1 MERSLLACSKA
12 EPRFTKVN
20 RTDWNS
26 AAQSR
31 LRSPSLGEIYW
42 GQKSAD
48 AVRRLRDLPFQL
60 VTSLLIHVAPL
71 QQRQV
76 HRPVG
81 PLMGAC
87 AGYIKSTN
95 KHKCLCVV
103 SLVWNWS
110 LFQWQRFHYPKNR
123 EKAKDRNDLPL
134 LPVTIKA
141 KESILVA
148 QEWTIPLWTC

>member
-1 MERSLLACSKA
+1 MFGVIRSIKKGGADERMERSLLACSKA
-12 EPRFTKVN
+12 EPLFTKVN

-95 KHKCLCVV
+95 KHKCLLSCHLFGTGACFSGSV
-103 SLVWNWS
+103 SITPRIVKKLKIGMIY
-110 LFQWQRFHYPKNR
+110 LCYP
-123 EKAKDRNDLPL
+123 
-134 LPVTIKA
+134 
-141 KESILVA
+141 
-148 QEWTIPLWTC
+148 